1 MRWSDIGYLLSV
13 SATKEN
19 SSLVKVFSREHGCV
33 TGVVYGSSSKK
44 KKPDLQIGNKI
55 KLNFN
60 SKNEDALGYFSI
72 ELIENIS
79 IKFFNDLKKLNL
91 LIISIEV
98 ISKIMPEQQKY
109 TECFDEYDQL
119 IKSLEGDSLKSYLI
133 WEFNFLKNIG
143 YGVDLNE
150 EGFNPVIKSILNG
163 NSIDFTIEDLKAIFN
178 LNSET
183 ISNRLVDVINIS
195 NFKNRPKILNYLNE

>member
-1 MRWSDIGYLLSV
+1 
-13 SATKEN
+13 
-19 SSLVKVFSREHGCV
+19 
-33 TGVVYGSSSKK
+33 
-44 KKPDLQIGNKI
+44 
-55 KLNFN
+55 
-60 SKNEDALGYFSI
+60 
-72 ELIENIS
+72 
-79 IKFFNDLKKLNL
+79 
-91 LIISIEV
+91 
-98 ISKIMPEQQKY
+98 MPEQQKY

-163 NSIDFTIEDLKAIFN
+163 SSLDFTIEDLKAIFN

-183 ISNRLVDVINIS
+183 ISNRLVDVINIT

>member
-1 MRWSDIGYLLSV
+1 M
-13 SATKEN
+13 
-19 SSLVKVFSREHGCV
+19 
-33 TGVVYGSSSKK
+33 
-44 KKPDLQIGNKI
+44 QIGNKI

-72 ELIENIS
+72 ELIENVS

-163 NSIDFTIEDLKAIFN
+163 SSIDFTIEDLKAIFN

-183 ISNRLVDVINIS
+183 ISNRLVDVINIT